1 MHNVLV
7 SQPRR
12 SQYEEGAPS
21 LTLLDKAIFSSAIFL
36 LILGLLFEAS
46 GFGAFVAGHTGGFLL
61 VVIGVSMFWAGW
73 IISGARGFPCATA
86 AALNMFD
93 AASTL
98 AFWNFEINPAV
109 RYIGPTLFLVAKIL
123 CSIVI
128 ALYAK
133 FHSAPRKGGLILS
146 VLFAVIVGW
155 NLSQHTLAYLG
166 VSDITIGLLFGT
178 LLSFAVSSAVVFLLF
193 LSEKISFKL

>member
-1 MHNVLV
+1 MKVQV
-7 SQPRR
+7 
-12 SQYEEGAPS
+12 
-21 LTLLDKAIFSSAIFL
+21 TLLDKVIFSSAVFL
-36 LILGLLFEAS
+36 LVLGLLFEAS
-46 GFGAFVAGHTGGFLL
+46 GFGTFVAGQMSGLLL
-61 VVIGVSMFWAGW
+61 VIIGIPMFWAGW
-73 IISGARGFPCATA
+73 IISGAHSFPCATA

-109 RYIGPTLFLVAKIL
+109 LYIGPTLFLIAKIL

-133 FHSAPRKGGLILS
+133 FHQAPKKGGLMLS

-166 VSDITIGLLFGT
+166 FSDVTLGLLFGT
-178 LLSFAVSSAVVFLLF
+178 FLSFAASSVVVLMLF
-193 LSEKISFKL
+193 LGEKITLKP